1 MTKSNRIIPLEALR
15 FLIMFQIC
23 LWHFDDCLDNME
35 AGYLGV
41 EFFFILS
48 GIFIYK
54 SVLGG
59 NSDGVISF
67 TFKRVKKFYPAYVTA
82 VVLAYGLFFHSQ
94 IRELFMINPIHECLR
109 FCSQLLMIQNV
120 GIIQGGVNLPL
131 WFFSVYVYGGAF
143 VYALTKYYTNISI
156 RIVFP
161 VISALFFS
169 YVFKFQTGPGLELWS
184 MAGPFPMPLMR
195 GVVEIAFGVMTG
207 YILFNY
213 QEKIF
218 SRSKLLDLLSV
229 VSMVAYF
236 SIVFGSDLDAPY
248 SLLLI
253 PVMIAGVMN
262 PVSKIGRLLSQ
273 RLWLKLG
280 SLTFDMFLIHWLLV
294 MTIKPLGIRLDVS
307 LETQLVVYIL
317 ILIPVSIGFRY
328 FVKMLNSIVAFI
340 GNVIR

>member
-1 MTKSNRIIPLEALR
+1 M
-15 FLIMFQIC
+15 
-23 LWHFDDCLDNME
+23 
-35 AGYLGV
+35 
-41 EFFFILS
+41 
-48 GIFIYK
+48 
-54 SVLGG
+54 
-59 NSDGVISF
+59 
-67 TFKRVKKFYPAYVTA
+67 
-82 VVLAYGLFFHSQ
+82 
-94 IRELFMINPIHECLR
+94 
-109 FCSQLLMIQNV
+109 
-120 GIIQGGVNLPL
+120 
-131 WFFSVYVYGGAF
+131 
-143 VYALTKYYTNISI
+143 
-156 RIVFP
+156 FP